1 MTLGKAY
8 LDDVTFSFRK
18 QKELAEKAFHQIVSD
33 EDFFSKPAEY
43 SNSIALIIKHLAGNL
58 TSRWTDFLT
67 TDGEKPTRERDNEFV
82 IGPADSRAS
91 LLAAWEAGW
100 AALFRTLQTLN
111 EDDLGR
117 SVTIRGEPH
126 SVLQAINRAL
136 THAAY
141 HAGQI
146 TYLSRM
152 LKTEGWHW
160 ITIPPGQSGTFNA
173 AGSAYL
179 K

>member
-1 MTLGKAY
+1 MALGKAY
-8 LDDVTFSFRK
+8 LDDVVFSFRK
-18 QKELAEKAFHQIVSD
+18 QKELAEKAFHQIDSD
-33 EDFFSKPAEY
+33 EDFFRKPAEH

-58 TSRWTDFLT
+58 ASRWTDFLT
-67 TDGEKPTRERDNEFV
+67 TDGEKLTRDRDSEFV
-82 IGPADSRAS
+82 IGPEDSRAN

-100 AALFRTLQTLN
+100 AALFRTLQGLN
-111 EDDLGR
+111 EGDLNR

-136 THAAY
+136 THASY

-152 LKTEGWHW
+152 LKTEGWNW
-160 ITIPPGQSGTFNA
+160 ITIPPGQSGKFKA
-173 AGSAYL
+173 ARGEYL